1 MPVQPPTRFLSTYVY
16 IDAGYIIEHLKRA
29 RYRTDFDPRVLATFV
44 DAGMAGS
51 YWVYDVVRIY
61 YYDAALE
68 ASDPDFEAQRDR
80 LVRLQTLDYV
90 FVRTGWVTGKRR
102 RQRAVDVQ
110 LAVDALEAARTGTI
124 QAIALFA
131 GDADFTPLAEAV
143 HRAGTRFL
151 VVAWKDSL
159 SQELA
164 NAADLVIA
172 LTHPKNLGTDVLA
185 P

>member
-1 MPVQPPTRFLSTYVY
+1 MGCSRPRL
-16 IDAGYIIEHLKRA
+16 A
-29 RYRTDFDPRVLATFV
+29 RPQFPATFGRHFIGNSGQPASRKSRSMIRGAV
-44 DAGMAGS
+44 AGPAGRIGTPAARPAS
-51 YWVYDVVRIY
+51 LSPTHRVRVHQGGSWSTHYSGYSRI
-61 YYDAALE
+61 
-68 ASDPDFEAQRDR
+68 QH
-80 LVRLQTLDYV
+80 LDYV
-90 FVRTGWVTGKRR
+90 FVQTGWVTGKRR
-102 RQRAVDVQ
+102 RQEAVEVQ
-110 LAVDALEAARTGTI
+110 LGVDALKAARTGTI

-151 VVAWKDSL
+151 VVAWTDSL

-172 LTHPKNLGTDVLA
+172 LPHPKNLGTDVLA